1 MNVYVIE
8 YTVDLGVA
16 IVAILSSEE
25 HANKLCSDIE
35 HKRIEK
41 VKSNFGTV
49 PIRKIPKW
57 LLRPQYKV
65 VKYIVDDLSDIEY
78 LYKTNRF

>member
-1 MNVYVIE
+1 MNIYVIE

-25 HANKLCSDIE
+25 HANKLCADIE

-49 PIRKIPKW
+49 PIRKIPNW
-57 LLRPQYKV
+57 LLCPQYKV
-65 VKYIVDDLSDIEY
+65 VKYIVDDLSDIAY
-78 LYKTNRF
+78 LYETNNF